1 MEIVKVFNNNASLVL
16 NDNHQEE
23 VVMGSGIGFG
33 LKPGNT
39 VDQKKIEKRFIINDQ
54 KSIAD
59 LEQLLKRI
67 EYRDLQLASD
77 ILKLFEEAFQC
88 ESNPALLVALA
99 DHIGFALTRAR
110 EGMKIQTPLEWELK
124 QVYPKE
130 YEIGLQAVELMQ
142 KRTHLNIPQDE
153 AAFITLHFVNFL
165 GDNNGM
171 EETMLISKVM
181 KDILTIIN
189 YHYGKEFRQDSIY
202 FSRFITHIRYFV
214 KRQMSN
220 ELPAQPASSLLD
232 VIQLK
237 YPLDYECAM
246 KIKQFLE
253 NRYQWEI
260 TEAELLYL
268 TLHLNRLAS

>member
-1 MEIVKVFNNNASLVL
+1 M
-16 NDNHQEE
+16 
-23 VVMGSGIGFG
+23 
-33 LKPGNT
+33 
-39 VDQKKIEKRFIINDQ
+39 
-54 KSIAD
+54 
-59 LEQLLKRI
+59 
-67 EYRDLQLASD
+67 
-77 ILKLFEEAFQC
+77 
-88 ESNPALLVALA
+88 
-99 DHIGFALTRAR
+99 
-110 EGMKIQTPLEWELK
+110 
-124 QVYPKE
+124 KE

-220 ELPAQPASSLLD
+220 
-232 VIQLK
+232 
-237 YPLDYECAM
+237 
-246 KIKQFLE
+246 
-253 NRYQWEI
+253 
-260 TEAELLYL
+260 
-268 TLHLNRLAS
+268 